1 MALESA
7 LYIND
12 LNASNPLSTDA
23 VSQAD
28 DHLRLIKQ
36 VLKNTFPNLTGP
48 VTSTQ
53 ATLNAPVPSGFI
65 GMWSGSISAIPSGW
79 FLCNGLNG
87 TPDLRDRFIV
97 GAGSTYAVGDTGGAA
112 QVTLSES
119 QIPAHT
125 HSITATTAAA
135 GDHNHTI
142 NDPGHTHGYSAP
154 AGVQILGYGNNPA
167 VFTSTGATTGG
178 SVTGISINS
187 SGSHTHT
194 ITATAATTG
203 GGAAHENRPPYF
215 ALAYIMKS

>member
-7 LYIND
+7 LYISD
-12 LNASNPLSTDA
+12 LNVSNPLSTDA

-65 GMWSGSISAIPSGW
+65 GMWSGAINAVPSGW

-112 QVTLSES
+112 QVTLNES

-135 GDHNHTI
+135 GDHSHTI
-142 NDPGHTHGYSAP
+142 NDPGHAHSFNGGGVVNNGYYP
-154 AGVQILGYGNNPA
+154 GGNIYAGGGGT
-167 VFTSTGATTGG
+167 TSG
-178 SVTGISINS
+178 SGTGISINNA
-187 SGSHTHT
+187 GSHTHT

-203 GGAAHENRPPYF
+203 GGLAHENRPPYY